1 MEVESSKERISSY
14 YYCQQIGNATFKFG
28 ISFCASLE
36 IILNSFQNSFIIN
49 VHRLFQHDISS
60 LKWFY
65 FELRQEKYIWPFTNH
80 KIYNHCKVYGA

>member
-1 MEVESSKERISSY
+1 MEVESSKERISSF

-49 VHRLFQHDISS
+49 VHRVFQ
-60 LKWFY
+60 
-65 FELRQEKYIWPFTNH
+65 
-80 KIYNHCKVYGA
+80 